1 MKKSLLFA
9 AMLVPAL
16 ALAQPKSADDWYKE
30 GETQYNLGNFDAA
43 AEAFKQG
50 FALEPNESKK
60 AAYLYNVAQAYR
72 QGNKC
77 KDASFFYKRYL
88 ALKDR
93 DTEKPL
99 KPDKRAEIEA
109 RIAEL
114 DQCAA
119 TQESIANKPP
129 GDTIRPDGGRPDGGK
144 SGTGTGTGAG
154 TGSGTG
160 TTVGTGGDEGSGDE
174 GDEGEEVDEGDE
186 GDGDAGGVTEQV
198 FVKPR
203 VINARVVGGAGKIA
217 MGDLPTGIKPS
228 FQLTG
233 GYPIVTQGALSVDV
247 GASLNFTP
255 MPYENGMTHTSET
268 ATLTTALVNA
278 AATYTVAPKIAL
290 RGDLGVGGLFF
301 AGLKMGNPFTES
313 GASTSGALGMLAVR
327 VAASADYAITP
338 NVVATV
344 TPISFAFS
352 PAKEG
357 LREDVSSILQID
369 FMLGVGYRM

>member
-1 MKKSLLFA
+1 M
-9 AMLVPAL
+9 

-129 GDTIRPDGGRPDGGK
+129 GDTIRPDAGK
-144 SGTGTGTGAG
+144 TGTGTSAG

-160 TTVGTGGDEGSGDE
+160 TTVGTGGGEGSGDE
-174 GDEGEEVDEGDE
+174 GDEGEEGDE
-186 GDGDAGGVTEQV
+186 GDADAGSVTEQV

-255 MPYENGMTHTSET
+255 MPYENGMTHASET

-290 RGDLGVGGLFF
+290 RGDLGVGALFF
-301 AGLKMGNPFTES
+301 TGLKMGNPFTNN
-313 GASTSGALGMLAVR
+313 GGGTSGALGMLAVR

-338 NVVATV
+338 NIVATV

-357 LREDVSSILQID
+357 LRDDVSSILQID

>member
-1 MKKSLLFA
+1 MKKSVLFA

-50 FALEPNESKK
+50 FAVEPNESKK

-88 ALKDR
+88 VLKDR
-93 DTEKPL
+93 DTDKPL
-99 KPDKRAEIEA
+99 KPEKRAEIEA
-109 RIAEL
+109 RITEL
-114 DQCAA
+114 DECAA

-129 GDTIRPDGGRPDGGK
+129 GDTIRPDGTK
-144 SGTGTGTGAG
+144 TGTGTQTAG
-154 TGSGTG
+154 DTG
-160 TTVGTGGDEGSGDE
+160 TTVGTAG
-174 GDEGEEVDEGDE
+174 DEGDE
-186 GDGDAGGVTEQV
+186 GDGDEGEEGDEVDESGGVVTEQV
-198 FVKPR
+198 FVEPR
-203 VINARVVGGAGKIA
+203 VINARVVAGAGKVA

-233 GYPIVTQGALSVDV
+233 GYPVLAQGPLSVDV

-255 MPYENGMTHTSET
+255 MPYDNGMTHAKET

-278 AATYTVAPKIAL
+278 AATYTVAPNIAV
-290 RGDLGVGGLFF
+290 RGDLGIGGLFF

-313 GASTSGALGMLAVR
+313 GGGTSGALGMLAVR

-338 NVVATV
+338 NIVATV
-344 TPISFAFS
+344 TPISFAYS
-352 PAKEG
+352 PAKDG
-357 LREDVSSILQID
+357 LRDDVSSILQID